1 MSATK
6 TLTTAG
12 CGVWSEEE
20 HSKFLIGLK
29 MYPKGPWKLIATQVG
44 TRSSRQ
50 VQTHAQKYY
59 EKVAR
64 RMRGLR
70 KNRRKL
76 TRPEHRL
83 DEDMIKL
90 CSVEDPSFPLDLPI
104 VLPAHRASTKVLAS
118 ASPRSIETASSI
130 ETSEVELYAS
140 LPTEALD
147 QAAAQHEID
156 SDSMDDVSFTDVDDM
171 DLDSLLDVLDVL
183 EWPCDGM

>member
-1 MSATK
+1 MDSK
-6 TLTTAG
+6 TLTMAG
-12 CGVWSEEE
+12 YGVWSEEE
-20 HSKFLIGLK
+20 HNKFLVGLK

-90 CSVEDPSFPLDLPI
+90 CSIEEPSVPFELCI
-104 VLPAHRASTKVLAS
+104 VLPAYRASTKVAAS
-118 ASPRSIETASSI
+118 VSPRNIETASPSQ
-130 ETSEVELYAS
+130 TSDVDLCVS
-140 LPTEALD
+140 LPKEAHH
-147 QAAAQHEID
+147 QVAAQDGID
-156 SDSMDDVSFTDVDDM
+156 SDSTDDVSFTDADDL
-171 DLDSLLDVLDVL
+171 DLDSLLNVLDVL